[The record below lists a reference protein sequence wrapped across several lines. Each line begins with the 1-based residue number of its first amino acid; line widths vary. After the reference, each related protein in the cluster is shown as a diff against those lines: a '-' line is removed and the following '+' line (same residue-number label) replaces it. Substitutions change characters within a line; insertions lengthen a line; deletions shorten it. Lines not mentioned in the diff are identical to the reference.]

1 MQICEYFIVYISCT
15 SVIVRN
21 YMSKR
26 FDKCDFF
33 LKEIL
38 VPIAY
43 QSNGVWEMKVK
54 QGKLK

>member
-1 MQICEYFIVYISCT
+1 
-15 SVIVRN
+15 
-21 YMSKR
+21 MSKR

-33 LKEIL
+33 FFFGKEIL

-54 QGKLK
+54 

>member
-1 MQICEYFIVYISCT
+1 
-15 SVIVRN
+15 
-21 YMSKR
+21 MSKR
-26 FDKCDFF
+26 FDKCDFFF

-54 QGKLK
+54 